1 LPPDLASAMRFC
13 SACGQTVTLQIP
25 AGDSVPRFVCTAC
38 GSIHYQ
44 NPKLVVGCL
53 PVLENRIL
61 LCKRAIEPAYG
72 KWTLPAGFMENG
84 EDLAAGAVRETKE
97 EACAEVEVIRL
108 HSIYSIP
115 HIHQVHVFFL
125 ARLTGT
131 FAAGVETLEAKL
143 VSAGEIPWPD
153 IAFGSVRFA
162 LESYLANPDR
172 LEASI
177 DAYRPGERKT

>member
-1 LPPDLASAMRFC
+1 MPPDLASAMRFC

>member
-1 LPPDLASAMRFC
+1 VQARHRARIWKVDS
-13 SACGQTVTLQIP
+13 SCGIHGERGRP
-25 AGDSVPRFVCTAC
+25 GGRRCT
-38 GSIHYQ
+38 
-44 NPKLVVGCL
+44 
-53 PVLENRIL
+53 R
-61 LCKRAIEPAYG
+61 
-72 KWTLPAGFMENG
+72 
-84 EDLAAGAVRETKE
+84 TKE